1 MDMEILVYE
10 CRTFIAVDL
19 PGYCALF
26 NRVAPKDP
34 PVMFVKDPK
43 PNLHLECTTAKGR
56 WERMNRHDA
65 HDWVRKAQDHA
76 KKQEKVA

>member
-1 MDMEILVYE
+1 MDMGILVYE
-10 CRTFIAVDL
+10 CRTFIAVYL

-26 NRVAPKDP
+26 NRGVFRDHPI
-34 PVMFVKDPK
+34 MFVKDPK

-65 HDWVRKAQDHA
+65 HNWVRKAQDHV